1 MTGSP
6 ARCWRELRRGLLS
19 WESPLTCC
27 TDMKAFRAVMI
38 IGLLGWGA
46 AAIAIVLG
54 RGYEESAIIILAL
67 MILGV
72 AAVYNAR

>member
-1 MTGSP
+1 
-6 ARCWRELRRGLLS
+6 
-19 WESPLTCC
+19 
-27 TDMKAFRAVMI
+27 MKAFRAVMI